1 MAMLE
6 DADNERLAA
15 LLRDEDDDHDDR
27 DRVRDQ
33 AEHPLRAAVR
43 RVWKGSKQLLR
54 IVSSSLSEDNSTWQ
68 HVVIAVVEMLQIL
81 SFVFPSDNGLALD
94 STVLYNTAV
103 ALSAFNGGFL
113 SDDVRQPAS
122 FAILLAIVCGLV
134 IFGTRLLQHS
144 SPSMSLDWKRD
155 VQIVRTMLVISS
167 TLAPVPIID
176 SFLRPFAMN
185 DSSAMSYIGVLI
197 AMPAMVA
204 FGILVKV
211 AVGTYDPRSSWF
223 WTRSHCRFDT
233 MQFVLRV
240 AVVIIFRAASVTVGV
255 FVCLPGIL
263 VQAYAFAMLGPYST
277 PVASRVASV
286 SSLVLAWAFIC
297 RCFLVVSRESTAMQ
311 VFLISVPFIVG
322 AAFFLDRI
330 RSRTIMATPSMFLR
344 NSFEVQQRVNLLLA
358 PARARQM
365 SDDERSTLLD
375 SAQSLL
381 AQTTTRFSTSS
392 ILHVFHAM
400 FHLHYKNNLFM
411 ALSSLDTADSL
422 NAAPDVSYMIESLR
436 LDIEDIVSGTPEALA
451 NKNFVAFMA
460 NLDSAVALDRVAT
473 ANQSKF
479 WELVLNGVLTQEAT
493 LQQIGAASA
502 RSAIETAMRYMR
514 CLQLC
519 PDSVTVLSLMG
530 GFSRDIVH
538 DVASAQRFMD
548 TADKCRRAELEHSAS
563 HSSDFSGKRY
573 VRNLFCESNPV
584 VVVSGHPAQ
593 LGRITDC
600 NYAALSVFGYAD
612 KRALVGRN
620 IAILIPPPLSALH
633 GSIMAAN
640 LTSGRTSFTGKT
652 QLVYTVTALGY
663 LVPVHLFVSRVW
675 GGDGHMAFVAA
686 MTRVEEAVGDIGV
699 AIISEESVV
708 AVSLGFATFFGVD
721 NDALRNGTLV
731 DVTKLVPSFAKA
743 KESILR
749 PTGHRCPVVPLK
761 QSDDAS
767 GNNSTIVHLCATL
780 LEVSGHCSLVLLR
793 ARHLAGLE
801 GHVIHSASTSPR
813 RETRVGRSQSAS
825 RAFNLVLSDDGGDHT
840 VDVAVA
846 TEAMRPGRPGDTPTV
861 ATGTSAASSVTSNP
875 LVVIVSRV
883 RQRFMQQTAATESA
897 LGDSAQRR
905 LTSRLQRFQTL
916 FRLTVLCILALAVTT
931 YAVTSVLLSNFTG
944 QVTFMTDAGA
954 QRRLATAEI
963 ADALH
968 RLLVAD
974 RGLPTADNQLEQTLT
989 MASSAT
995 SLSQAS
1001 AAFYAQRASLTNDQL
1016 ALLGTK
1022 QVAVSLRLLDG
1033 TSANVNYTLMDVGL
1047 LTVAATRLVLLLNS
1061 TTLVP
1066 SDPNVAFALNSQPIV
1081 DAYHDSTMMLQ
1092 LQAQALYPGA
1102 NVVTSALSIFAVVII
1117 VVLVWAIVRPTIARI
1132 SRNQSAIVQMFRAIP
1147 RAAADRQWRR
1157 CLARTELH
1165 DDLARN
1171 GLRDSNRLR
1180 DYFDEKGA
1188 GDDAT
1193 TADSRSK
1200 NQIDTD
1206 DLADAADDGS
1216 RHQERRRWW
1225 SAGTAK
1231 SVAKAAV
1238 GFVLCIAYFLAAYLT
1253 GFNAVRETIIYK
1265 PAECNWASY
1274 RQSAAIKV
1282 VLLLRMQATAGV
1294 FNGGANISSAVTS
1307 AINDFEQVHSAL
1319 MYGSTALHTPAY
1331 SSVYNLQD
1339 YIMTQNGCT
1348 PPSSSDCTA
1357 YDNHVMLNGANAAIN
1372 EMIAQAQEASSAIRA
1387 ICNPCVTQSQM
1398 AAALSVQP
1406 LNITNTLYAYL
1417 APTLRASVDLYVQAV
1432 QSQLGTMFRTTA
1444 LALLFS
1450 FVVVLALAMVFVY
1463 QPMIVSIDRD
1473 VQDTQGMLLMV
1484 PEETYAGAGR
1494 LVAYVAEHQKALEI

>member
-1 MAMLE
+1 MRYTGFWSQIEAFP
-6 DADNERLAA
+6 
-15 LLRDEDDDHDDR
+15 LLTTNWSR
-27 DRVRDQ
+27 
-33 AEHPLRAAVR
+33 
-43 RVWKGSKQLLR
+43 
-54 IVSSSLSEDNSTWQ
+54 
-68 HVVIAVVEMLQIL
+68 
-81 SFVFPSDNGLALD
+81 
-94 STVLYNTAV
+94 
-103 ALSAFNGGFL
+103 
-113 SDDVRQPAS
+113 
-122 FAILLAIVCGLV
+122 
-134 IFGTRLLQHS
+134 
-144 SPSMSLDWKRD
+144 
-155 VQIVRTMLVISS
+155 
-167 TLAPVPIID
+167 
-176 SFLRPFAMN
+176 
-185 DSSAMSYIGVLI
+185 
-197 AMPAMVA
+197 
-204 FGILVKV
+204 
-211 AVGTYDPRSSWF
+211 
-223 WTRSHCRFDT
+223 HC
-233 MQFVLRV
+233 
-240 AVVIIFRAASVTVGV
+240 
-255 FVCLPGIL
+255 
-263 VQAYAFAMLGPYST
+263 
-277 PVASRVASV
+277 
-286 SSLVLAWAFIC
+286 
-297 RCFLVVSRESTAMQ
+297 
-311 VFLISVPFIVG
+311 
-322 AAFFLDRI
+322 
-330 RSRTIMATPSMFLR
+330 
-344 NSFEVQQRVNLLLA
+344 
-358 PARARQM
+358 
-365 SDDERSTLLD
+365 
-375 SAQSLL
+375 QSLL
-381 AQTTTRFSTSS
+381 
-392 ILHVFHAM
+392 
-400 FHLHYKNNLFM
+400 
-411 ALSSLDTADSL
+411 
-422 NAAPDVSYMIESLR
+422 
-436 LDIEDIVSGTPEALA
+436 
-451 NKNFVAFMA
+451 
-460 NLDSAVALDRVAT
+460 
-473 ANQSKF
+473 
-479 WELVLNGVLTQEAT
+479 
-493 LQQIGAASA
+493 
-502 RSAIETAMRYMR
+502 
-514 CLQLC
+514 
-519 PDSVTVLSLMG
+519 
-530 GFSRDIVH
+530 
-538 DVASAQRFMD
+538 
-548 TADKCRRAELEHSAS
+548 
-563 HSSDFSGKRY
+563 
-573 VRNLFCESNPV
+573 
-584 VVVSGHPAQ
+584 
-593 LGRITDC
+593 
-600 NYAALSVFGYAD
+600 
-612 KRALVGRN
+612 
-620 IAILIPPPLSALH
+620 
-633 GSIMAAN
+633 
-640 LTSGRTSFTGKT
+640 
-652 QLVYTVTALGY
+652 
-663 LVPVHLFVSRVW
+663 
-675 GGDGHMAFVAA
+675 
-686 MTRVEEAVGDIGV
+686 
-699 AIISEESVV
+699 
-708 AVSLGFATFFGVD
+708 
-721 NDALRNGTLV
+721 
-731 DVTKLVPSFAKA
+731 
-743 KESILR
+743 
-749 PTGHRCPVVPLK
+749 
-761 QSDDAS
+761 
-767 GNNSTIVHLCATL
+767 L
-780 LEVSGHCSLVLLR
+780 L
-793 ARHLAGLE
+793 
-801 GHVIHSASTSPR
+801 
-813 RETRVGRSQSAS
+813 
-825 RAFNLVLSDDGGDHT
+825 
-840 VDVAVA
+840 
-846 TEAMRPGRPGDTPTV
+846 
-861 ATGTSAASSVTSNP
+861 
-875 LVVIVSRV
+875 
-883 RQRFMQQTAATESA
+883 
-897 LGDSAQRR
+897 
-905 LTSRLQRFQTL
+905 
-916 FRLTVLCILALAVTT
+916 
-931 YAVTSVLLSNFTG
+931 LLSQNAYAERRFRT
-944 QVTFMTDAGA
+944 MT
-954 QRRLATAEI
+954 
-963 ADALH
+963 
-968 RLLVAD
+968 
-974 RGLPTADNQLEQTLT
+974 
-989 MASSAT
+989 SSAT

-1033 TSANVNYTLMDVGL
+1033 SSANVNYTLMDVGL

-1102 NVVTSALSIFAVVII
+1102 NLVTSALSIFAVVII

-1417 APTLRASVDLYVQAV
+1417 APTLRASVDLYVQAM